1 MLKSSTH
8 AYGVGGMPF
17 SPASTISSK
26 EIPMRASL
34 LPVALR
40 YVDQV
45 ARSGSIQ
52 RAGRELHV
60 AASAINRQILRLEEE
75 LGVPLFE
82 RLPRGMRLTP
92 SGDAIVT
99 LARRWRDDE
108 RRAGEAIRQLQG
120 THQGHVR
127 LVAMDSHTT
136 SFLPALV
143 DELAVA
149 HPRIT
154 LEIEIGSTD
163 SAITALGGG
172 ATDLACVFNLS
183 PRRDVHTLWNS
194 DLPFGCVVAA
204 GHALARHAT
213 TSMQEACTH
222 PIALQSRAL
231 HIRRYLESHHGW
243 LFAEGQ
249 RRVETNSLQLV
260 KMLAKSGR
268 YVAFTSELDAAPE
281 LIEGSLRFLPVR
293 DKSAEPQSVSVAI
306 DASKPLSP
314 VTRIVADLMVTQIQ
328 RCLTAA
334 RAVAPG

>member
-1 MLKSSTH
+1 
-8 AYGVGGMPF
+8 
-17 SPASTISSK
+17 
-26 EIPMRASL
+26 MRASL

-52 RAGRELHV
+52 RAARELHV
-60 AASAINRQILRLEEE
+60 AASAIDRQILRLEED

-82 RLPRGMRLTP
+82 RMPRGMRLTP
-92 SGDAIVT
+92 SGDAMVT

-108 RRAGEAIRQLQG
+108 RRAAEAIRQLQG
-120 THQGHVR
+120 VHQGHVR
-127 LVAMDSHTT
+127 MVAMDSHTT
-136 SFLPALV
+136 SFLPPLIE
-143 DELAVA
+143 ELAQA

-163 SAITALGGG
+163 SAITALGG
-172 ATDLACVFNLS
+172 ASADLACVFNLT
-183 PRRDVHTLWNS
+183 PRRDVHALWSS

-204 GHALARHAT
+204 GHPLARNAT

-260 KMLAKSGR
+260 KMLAKNGR

-281 LIEGSLRFLPVR
+281 LIDGSLRFLPVR

-306 DASKPLSP
+306 DAAKPLSP

-328 RCLTAA
+328 ACLAGA
-334 RAVAPG
+334 RAAAPAPRTK

>member
-1 MLKSSTH
+1 
-8 AYGVGGMPF
+8 
-17 SPASTISSK
+17 
-26 EIPMRASL
+26 MRSSL

-52 RAGRELHV
+52 RAARELHV

-92 SGDAIVT
+92 SGDTMVT

-127 LVAMDSHTT
+127 ILAMDSHTT

-143 DELAVA
+143 DELAQA

-163 SAITALGGG
+163 GAITALGGG
-172 ATDLACVFNLS
+172 SADLACVFNLT
-183 PRRDVHTLWNS
+183 PRRDVHALWHC

-204 GHALARHAT
+204 THPLARHAT
-213 TSMQEACTH
+213 TSMQEACAH

-243 LFAEGQ
+243 LFSEGQ

-260 KMLAKSGR
+260 KMLARSGR

-306 DASKPLSP
+306 DAAKPLSP
-314 VTRIVADLMVTQIQ
+314 VTRIVADAMVAQIQ
-328 RCLTAA
+328 QALAAA
-334 RAVAPG
+334 RAVAPAPLGKGAAPAPQGRSGAARRPG

>member
-1 MLKSSTH
+1 
-8 AYGVGGMPF
+8 
-17 SPASTISSK
+17 
-26 EIPMRASL
+26 MRASL
-34 LPVALR
+34 LPVVLR

-60 AASAINRQILRLEEE
+60 AASAINRQILRLEED
-75 LGVPLFE
+75 LGTPLFE

-108 RRAGEAIRQLQG
+108 RRAGEAHRQLQG

-127 LVAMDSHTT
+127 IVAMDSHTT
-136 SFLPALV
+136 SFLPRLV
-143 DELAVA
+143 DELAEQ

-163 SAITALGGG
+163 SALAALSNGS
-172 ATDLACVFNLS
+172 ADLTSVFNLS
-183 PRRDVHTLWNS
+183 PRRDVHVLWTHE
-194 DLPFGCVVAA
+194 LPFGCVVASQ
-204 GHALARHAT
+204 HVLARKAT
-213 TSMQEACTH
+213 TSMQEACAY

-243 LFAEGQ
+243 LFSDGQ

-281 LIEGSLRFLPVR
+281 LIDGSLRFLPVR
-293 DKSAEPQSVSVAI
+293 DQSAEPQSVSIAI

-314 VTRIVADLMVTQIQ
+314 IVKIVADLMRENIQ
-328 RCLTAA
+328 LCLDEVRGRVAA
-334 RAVAPG
+334 

>member
-1 MLKSSTH
+1 
-8 AYGVGGMPF
+8 
-17 SPASTISSK
+17 
-26 EIPMRASL
+26 MRASL

-52 RAGRELHV
+52 RAARELHV
-60 AASAINRQILRLEEE
+60 AASAIDRQILRLEED

-82 RLPRGMRLTP
+82 RMPRGMRLTP
-92 SGDAIVT
+92 SGDAMVT

-108 RRAGEAIRQLQG
+108 RRAADTIRQLQG
-120 THQGHVR
+120 THQGHLR
-127 LVAMDSHTT
+127 LIAMDSHTT

-143 DELAVA
+143 EELARE

-163 SAITALGGG
+163 SAIAALG
-172 ATDLACVFNLS
+172 ASTADLACVFNLT
-183 PRRDVHTLWNS
+183 PRRDVHVLWSS

-204 GHALARHAT
+204 NHPLARHAT
-213 TSMQEACTH
+213 TSMQEACAY

-243 LFAEGQ
+243 LFSDGQ

-260 KMLAKSGR
+260 KMLAKGGGH
-268 YVAFTSELDAAPE
+268 VAFTSELDAAPE
-281 LIEGSLRFLPVR
+281 LIDGSLRFLPVR
-293 DKSAEPQSVSVAI
+293 DQSAEPQSVSVAI
-306 DASKPLSP
+306 DAVKPLTS
-314 VTRIVADLMVTQIQ
+314 VTRVVADLMVAQVQ
-328 RCLTAA
+328 RCLAAA
-334 RAVAPG
+334 RAAAVAAAPAARGRAK

>member
-1 MLKSSTH
+1 
-8 AYGVGGMPF
+8 
-17 SPASTISSK
+17 
-26 EIPMRASL
+26 MRTSL

-60 AASAINRQILRLEEE
+60 AASAINRQILRLEED

-127 LVAMDSHTT
+127 IVAMDSHTT
-136 SFLPALV
+136 SFLPRLV
-143 DELAVA
+143 DELADQ

-163 SAITALGGG
+163 SALAALSGGS
-172 ATDLACVFNLS
+172 ADLTSVFNLT
-183 PRRDVHTLWNS
+183 PRRDVHILWNS
-194 DLPFGCVVAA
+194 ELPFGCVVAST
-204 GHALARHAT
+204 HALARKAT
-213 TSMQEACTH
+213 ISMQEACAY

-231 HIRRYLESHHGW
+231 HLRRYLESHHGW
-243 LFAEGQ
+243 LFSEGQ

-281 LIEGSLRFLPVR
+281 LTDGSLRFLPVR
-293 DKSAEPQSVSVAI
+293 DQSAEPQSVSIAI

-314 VTRIVADLMVTQIQ
+314 IVKIVADLMQANIQ
-328 RCLTAA
+328 RCLDQVRGKVAA
-334 RAVAPG
+334 